1 MTKWINNDAW
11 NALLN
16 KIKTADQ
23 IWLLSSDNVFTYSDA
38 QTNKLGGK
46 AYSMGSISFPAS
58 GTKEVT
64 LPNVADIPIDRSGT
78 VTAVAFIRA
87 ASSELIMMVDVSN
100 QAVAQNGKADVSGIK
115 LKAEVA

>member
-16 KIKTADQ
+16 KVKTADQ
-23 IWLLSSDNVFTYSDA
+23 IWLLSSDQVFTYSDA

-46 AYSMGSISFPAS
+46 AYSMGGVSFPAS
-58 GTKEVT
+58 GIKEVT
-64 LPNVADIPIDRSGT
+64 IPDVSDVPIDKSGT
-78 VTAVAFIRA
+78 VAAVAFVRS
-87 ASSELIMMVDVSN
+87 ASSELIMMVDVSS

>member
-23 IWLLSSDNVFTYSDA
+23 IWLLSSNNVFTYSDA

-64 LPNVADIPIDRSGT
+64 LPNVADIPIDRSGA

-100 QAVAQNGKADVSGIK
+100 QAVAQNGKADVSGIV